1 MMVRAG
7 IVAAKLLIGGACIGY
22 GTLSAARRAPASVR
36 HAAQQ
41 FRNHRFVGDRKDGS
55 RPPLTG
61 IALAAAS
68 AVRSAA
74 EPMREDFDIVKVG
87 GYIIATAAR

>member
-1 MMVRAG
+1 MIARAS

-22 GTLSAARRAPASVR
+22 GTLSAARRAPASMR

-41 FRNHRFVGDRKDGS
+41 FRDHRFVGDRKDGS

-68 AVRSAA
+68 AVRSAT
-74 EPMREDFDIVKVG
+74 EPMREDFDIVKIG
-87 GYIIATAAR
+87 SFIIATAAR

>member
-1 MMVRAG
+1 MIARAG

-74 EPMREDFDIVKVG
+74 EPMQEDFDIIKVG
-87 GYIIATAAR
+87 GYIIAAAAR